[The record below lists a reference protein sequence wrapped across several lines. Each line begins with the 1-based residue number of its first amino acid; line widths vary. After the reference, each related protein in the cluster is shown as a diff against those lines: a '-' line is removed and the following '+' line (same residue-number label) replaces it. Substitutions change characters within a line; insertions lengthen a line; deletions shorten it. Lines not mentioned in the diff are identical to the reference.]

1 MGEPSQTLRAFN
13 AKCGPKGVSCD
24 GFDHAHHL
32 RPFWPQ
38 ASGDMVAASQRR
50 PRTLRPRCPRGL
62 NTRVSADYIARGGF
76 ATPARMP
83 IWIYWWTGPL
93 SLIHERCGKGGSRA
107 PLVRDTGSGH
117 WLVRPRWNTAV
128 APVTGQGGVRAG
140 GAGVEVLS
148 PNAFLPHPVFPLHS
162 PRRGQPPGGECN
174 GVCLPSVPGNGP
186 KGRAGPTP
194 QN

>member
-50 PRTLRPRCPRGL
+50 SRTLRPRCPRGL
-62 NTRVSADYIARGGF
+62 NTRVSADYTARGGF
-76 ATPARMP
+76 ALPSTMSFGPH
-83 IWIYWWTGPL
+83 WWTVPL
-93 SLIHERCGKGGSRA
+93 SSTHERCGKGGSRA
-107 PLVRDTGSGH
+107 PLVEDIGSGH
-117 WLVRPRWNTAV
+117 WCVHPRWNTAV

-140 GAGVEVLS
+140 RVGGVDFS
-148 PNAFLPHPVFPLHS
+148 SRPSALPFPRFSFTLAAAWTTS
-162 PRRGQPPGGECN
+162 RRR
-174 GVCLPSVPGNGP
+174 V
-186 KGRAGPTP
+186 
-194 QN
+194 